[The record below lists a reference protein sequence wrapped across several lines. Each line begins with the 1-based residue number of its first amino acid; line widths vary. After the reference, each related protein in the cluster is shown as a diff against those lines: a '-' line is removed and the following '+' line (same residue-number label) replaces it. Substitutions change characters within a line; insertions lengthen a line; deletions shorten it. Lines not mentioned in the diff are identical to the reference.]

1 MSEKRIK
8 NRDLLLK
15 LFGVEKP
22 IIGMLHL
29 PPLPGSPHYG
39 GETLAEIIKFTLT
52 DLDAYIR
59 GGVNGFIVENHG
71 DIPFLKPADIGP
83 ETIAAMSVIA
93 AEVVRIS
100 KPKNLPVGINCL
112 ANHAIGAL
120 AVAKAAMADFI
131 RVNQWVNAYI
141 ANEGFVEGKAGKVL
155 RYRSHIR
162 ADEVVVFADV
172 NVKHGSHSI
181 VADRSIA
188 EQIKDA
194 LFFDADV
201 LIATGFRTGDPPSIE
216 TLRETE
222 EFSHVP
228 LIAGS
233 GVDFENVE
241 GILAYAD
248 GAIVGTCFK
257 EDGIWHH
264 RVDSQ
269 RVRTMMSKVERL
281 RRHNEAGSSKERQRS
296 S

>member
-1 MSEKRIK
+1 MSDKRTK
-8 NRDLLLK
+8 NRDLLHN
-15 LFGVEKP
+15 LFGVKKP

-29 PPLPGSPHYG
+29 PPLPGSPLYG
-39 GETLAEIIKFTLT
+39 GETIAQIIETTLT
-52 DLDAYIR
+52 DLDAYIS

-71 DIPFLKPADIGP
+71 DIPFLKPEDIGP
-83 ETIAAMSVIA
+83 ETISVMSVIA
-93 AEVVRIS
+93 AEVVRLS

-141 ANEGFVEGKAGKVL
+141 ANEGFVEGKAGQVL

-172 NVKHGSHSI
+172 KVKHGSHSI

-188 EQIKDA
+188 EQVRDA
-194 LFFDADV
+194 LFFIADV
-201 LIATGFRTGDPPSIE
+201 LIVTGFRTGDPPSIE
-216 TLRETE
+216 TLKEMKDI
-222 EFSHVP
+222 SHVP
-228 LIAGS
+228 LLAGS
-233 GVDFENVE
+233 GVNFENVE
-241 GILAYAD
+241 AIIAYAD
-248 GAIVGTCFK
+248 GAIVGTSLK
-257 EDGIWHH
+257 EDGSWHN

-269 RVRTMMSKVERL
+269 RVKRMMTRVERL
-281 RRHNEAGSSKERQRS
+281 RRNNEAGSSEEHQPS